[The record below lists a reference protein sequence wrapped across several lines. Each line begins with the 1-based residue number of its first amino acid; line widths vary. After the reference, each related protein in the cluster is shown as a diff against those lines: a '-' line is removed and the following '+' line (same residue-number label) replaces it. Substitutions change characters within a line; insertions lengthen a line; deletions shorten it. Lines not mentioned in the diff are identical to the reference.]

1 MSNSIRGS
9 DVINA
14 VRRVGQV
21 LIDQQ
26 DYLTSLDQ
34 AMGDGDLG
42 INMGR
47 IGQALLEY
55 VENTPI
61 EDIGKYLFQLS
72 SLINRV
78 APSTMGTLTAGAV
91 LSAARVVRDKTAL
104 EPTDLAAM
112 LQAADEGI
120 QSRGKAR
127 PGDKTIVDALHPA
140 SEAFAAAIR
149 EGADLQVAATAAIAA
164 AEAGLDR
171 VTPLRSRVGR
181 ASWVGERTE
190 GQVDPGCAMFV
201 LTLKALANR

>member
-1 MSNSIRGS
+1 MSSSIRGS
-9 DVINA
+9 DIINA

-104 EPTDLAAM
+104 EPTDLVAM

>member
-1 MSNSIRGS
+1 MNSSIQR
-9 DVINA
+9 DDIVNA
-14 VRRVGQV
+14 IRRVGQA

-26 DYLTSLDQ
+26 DYLTALDQ
-34 AMGDGDLG
+34 AVGDGDLG

-55 VENTPI
+55 VENTPL

-72 SLINRV
+72 TVINRT
-78 APSTMGTLTAGAV
+78 APSTLGTLTAGAV
-91 LSAARVVRDKTAL
+91 LSAAKTVRDKTAL

-127 PGDKTIVDALHPA
+127 LGDKTIVDALHPA

-149 EGADLQVAATAAIAA
+149 DGASLQAAAAAAIAA
-164 AEAGLDR
+164 AEAGRDS

>member
-1 MSNSIRGS
+1 MSSSIQRN
-9 DVINA
+9 DIVNA
-14 VRRVGQV
+14 IRRVGQA

-34 AMGDGDLG
+34 AVGDGDLG

-72 SLINRV
+72 TVINRT

-91 LSAARVVRDKTAL
+91 LSAAKAVRDKTTL
-104 EPTDLAAM
+104 EPTDLVAM

-127 PGDKTIVDALHPA
+127 PGDKTVVDALHPA

-149 EGADLQVAATAAIAA
+149 DGAGLQAAATAAIAA
-164 AEAGLDR
+164 AEAGRDS
-171 VTPLRSRVGR
+171 VTPLRSRIGR

-190 GQVDPGCAMFV
+190 GQVDPGCAVFV